1 MKSAKI
7 AVRDQ
12 KLKSLL
18 IINNWFP
25 NKGSSGVFENW
36 VAPKMGGRNRLHKL
50 GIVIFFDQLC
60 KGRLA
65 RLDLQDFGQVQID
78 NLRLIR
84 PELTTKKEFGK

>member
-1 MKSAKI
+1 
-7 AVRDQ
+7 
-12 KLKSLL
+12 
-18 IINNWFP
+18 
-25 NKGSSGVFENW
+25 
-36 VAPKMGGRNRLHKL
+36 MGGRNRLHKL

-65 RLDLQDFGQVQID
+65 RLDLQDFWQVQID